1 MKPGFMRLKEH
12 LRVSVY
18 NERFSYIFIYVKI
31 FHSFKVHHVYGTVAK
46 TPQQKEKGLMFR
58 KYPLKKNE
66 GMLFDMGY
74 KINTLWMKNTY
85 IPLDILF
92 LSEDMEVIGFI
103 EDTKPL
109 SLKTLKINKPST
121 YVIEMNGNSVS
132 LLNIRI
138 GDKIIFHKKLKL
150 S

>member
-1 MKPGFMRLKEH
+1 M
-12 LRVSVY
+12 
-18 NERFSYIFIYVKI
+18 NAYILLACLILCLFIYVKL
-31 FHSFKVHHVYGTVAK
+31 FHSIKIHRVYGTIAK
-46 TPQQKEKGLMFR
+46 TPKQKERGLMFR
-58 KYPLKKNE
+58 KHPLQLNE

-92 LSEDMEVIGFI
+92 LSKDMEVIGYV
-103 EDTKPL
+103 EDTEPL
-109 SLKTLKINKPST
+109 SLKTIKIDKPST

-132 LLNIRI
+132 LLKIRI
-138 GDKIIFHKKLKL
+138 GDKILFHKKLKL

>member
-1 MKPGFMRLKEH
+1 MNTYLLCLNILLIG
-12 LRVSVY
+12 
-18 NERFSYIFIYVKI
+18 IIIYLL
-31 FHSFKVHHVYGTVAK
+31 FHSSNVHHVYGTIAK
-46 TPQQKEKGLMFR
+46 TPKQKERGLMFR
-58 KYPLKKNE
+58 KHPLQMNE

-74 KINTLWMKNTY
+74 KINSLWMKNTY

-92 LSEDMEVIGFI
+92 LSKDMKVIGYI
-103 EDTKPL
+103 EDTEPL
-109 SLKTLKINKPST
+109 SLKSLKIDKPST

-138 GDKIIFHKKLKL
+138 GDKIVFHKKLKL

>member
-1 MKPGFMRLKEH
+1 M
-12 LRVSVY
+12 
-18 NERFSYIFIYVKI
+18 
-31 FHSFKVHHVYGTVAK
+31 
-46 TPQQKEKGLMFR
+46 
-58 KYPLKKNE
+58 NE

-74 KINTLWMKNTY
+74 KINSLWMKNTY

-92 LSEDMEVIGFI
+92 LSKDMEVIGYI
-103 EDTKPL
+103 EDTEPL
-109 SLKTLKINKPST
+109 SLKSLKIDKPST

-138 GDKIIFHKKLKL
+138 GDKIVFHKKLKL

>member
-1 MKPGFMRLKEH
+1 M
-12 LRVSVY
+12 
-18 NERFSYIFIYVKI
+18 NSYLLIACIILCLFIYFQI
-31 FHSFKVHHVYGTVAK
+31 IHSPNIHHVYGTIAK
-46 TPQQKEKGLMFR
+46 TPKQKERGLMFR
-58 KYPLKKNE
+58 KHPLQMNE

-92 LSEDMEVIGFI
+92 LSKDMEVIGYV
-103 EDTKPL
+103 EDTEPL
-109 SLKTLKINKPST
+109 SLKTLKIDKPST

-138 GDKIIFHKKLKL
+138 GDKIVFHKKLKL

>member
-1 MKPGFMRLKEH
+1 M
-12 LRVSVY
+12 
-18 NERFSYIFIYVKI
+18 
-31 FHSFKVHHVYGTVAK
+31 
-46 TPQQKEKGLMFR
+46 
-58 KYPLKKNE
+58 NE

-74 KINTLWMKNTY
+74 KINSLWMKNTY

-92 LSEDMEVIGFI
+92 LSKDMKVIGYI
-103 EDTKPL
+103 EDTEPL
-109 SLKTLKINKPST
+109 SLKSLKIDKPST

-138 GDKIIFHKKLKL
+138 GDKIVFHKKLKL